1 MRRTCTALLVATPL
15 AIATIASTAVAQT
28 TTTVTPPTVTTPT
41 VTTPT
46 EKTTSTVTTPA
57 DESTPPLAI
66 LPEDHL
72 IDRRMAR
79 SWSVAPARTFI
90 ATTVDIGWVY
100 ARPRV
105 SLGYG
110 KPFTSWVGV
119 DVNPVASSSHIG
131 VYGGAR
137 LSLPFVDL
145 RVGSRYV
152 YSFLHSY
159 YAPTTTFNRV
169 DLDADSGSPAKLL
182 THEAE
187 LTVNIPAGPGDI
199 LLLGSASIVTG
210 VPEGQFAFE
219 ETLRVIVTGPYIWRA
234 RTGYSV
240 RFGSNRQHS
249 VGFVGEVLDVPR
261 RGDAL
266 TVRVGPVLRIVL
278 SRRVEVRG
286 SFVTT
291 VFSPDRIGLIGGD
304 FTELGVRYRW
314 ASE

>member
-1 MRRTCTALLVATPL
+1 MRRARLTLLVATPA
-15 AIATIASTAVAQT
+15 AIAAFASTAVAQT
-28 TTTVTPPTVTTPT
+28 TTTVTPPP

-46 EKTTSTVTTPA
+46 ETTTNTVTTPA
-57 DESTPPLAI
+57 DEATPPLAL

-90 ATTVDIGWVY
+90 ATTVDVGWVY
-100 ARPRV
+100 IRPRV
-105 SLGYG
+105 SVGYG
-110 KPFTSWVGV
+110 KPFTSWVGL
-119 DVNPVASSSHIG
+119 DANPVASGSHLG
-131 VYGGAR
+131 MYGGAR

-152 YSFLHSY
+152 YSFQHYY
-159 YAPTTTFNRV
+159 YAPATSYDRV
-169 DLDADSGSPAKLL
+169 DLDADSGTPAKLL

-187 LTVNIPAGPGDI
+187 LTLNIPAGPGDI

-210 VPEGQFAFE
+210 VPQGQFAFE
-219 ETLRVIVTGPYIWRA
+219 ETLHVIVAGPYVWRA

-240 RFGSNRQHS
+240 RFGSNHQHA

-266 TVRVGPVLRIVL
+266 TVRMGPVLRIVL

-291 VFSPDRIGLIGGD
+291 VASPDRIGLVGGD